1 MTCTRCGRQLN
12 QGEMFCLNCGEPTM
26 AMVNPKLR
34 EKPSDIISCLVI
46 GLFVIFG
53 IPALLFGGYLLALG
67 SGRIASSKPLAGNGV
82 PTMIVSAVP
91 LTVFLILAAILIRVW
106 IGNRKRE

>member
-1 MTCTRCGRQLN
+1 
-12 QGEMFCLNCGEPTM
+12 M
-26 AMVNPKLR
+26 AIINPKLR

-53 IPALLFGGYLLALG
+53 IPALLFGSYLFALG
-67 SGRIASSKPLAGNGV
+67 SGKIASSKPLVGNGV
-82 PTMIVSAVP
+82 PTMIVSAIP
-91 LTVFLILAAILIRVW
+91 LTVFLILGGILIRVW